1 MIDKGQ
7 EISEAIFHG
16 FNSPNK
22 NHYFFFLI
30 SVLKAKKG
38 QIKINKGILINQI
51 ALKLAAKTTYNK
63 QTCLGTHYQLKLN
76 LVKKI
81 VKIRRGCLDT
91 ASKIY
96 NSKYSTYIVHI
107 YNMY

>member
-38 QIKINKGILINQI
+38 QIKINKGILIN
-51 ALKLAAKTTYNK
+51 
-63 QTCLGTHYQLKLN
+63 
-76 LVKKI
+76 
-81 VKIRRGCLDT
+81 
-91 ASKIY
+91 
-96 NSKYSTYIVHI
+96 
-107 YNMY
+107 